1 MALIKCPECGQDVSD
16 KADKCPHCGVGIAEM
31 FDIVLCCPYCMSS
44 RIDPVNKKFS
54 AAKAAL
60 GYICIGNIGVLAGA
74 AGINK
79 EEFTCRTC
87 GNRFK
92 GSISPRVKEM
102 EREEIKKELI
112 YSATSLGVEK
122 TDYVITKKLGIKNSY
137 ESVLFKDVFFKHNH
151 LCQYKTEH
159 EKESENSVIYVI
171 ISLIIAV
178 IASCVVLSESN
189 LLWEKIL
196 FSIITFVAT
205 FIGSLALFEFLNKT
219 DPNKKK
225 K

>member
-92 GSISPRVKEM
+92 GYISPRVKEM

-112 YSATSLGVEK
+112 YSATSIGEEK
-122 TDYVITKKLGIKNSY
+122 TDYVITKKLGIKNGY
-137 ESVLFKDVFFKHNH
+137 ESVLFKDAFFKHNH
-151 LCQYKTEH
+151 LCQYKTEQ
-159 EKESENSVIYVI
+159 EKESENSVIMVI
-171 ISLIIAV
+171 FSLIVALIA
-178 IASCVVLSESN
+178 AGGALKNSE

-196 FSIITFVAT
+196 FPILAFAVA
-205 FIGSLALFEFLNKT
+205 FIGTLALFEFLNKT